1 MTGDAVDRNGPLL
14 GAPSAPVRVLV
25 VDDHPLVRTA
35 LAARLSDEDDLT
47 IVGECEDGSQ
57 VVEAAERLRPDVV
70 FMDLS
75 MPVMDG
81 LAATEALRAV
91 DPGARVIMLTGEG
104 AAARPDAAA
113 AGARAVVPKGTPADG
128 LLRCLRT
135 VVQGGE
141 GCPFCL

>member
-1 MTGDAVDRNGPLL
+1 MTGDAVDAQGPLP
-14 GAPSAPVRVLV
+14 GVPGSPVRVLV

-47 IVGECEDGSQ
+47 IVGVCEDGCE

-70 FMDLS
+70 VMDVS

-104 AAARPDAAA
+104 AAARPGAAA

-135 VVQGGE
+135 VLHGGD